1 MKRKLFISSLV
12 IFFLFTGFNLFAQ
25 SFKASV
31 DRTTIG
37 LGQNLEVDFTFSN
50 GDLNQLSEFSPPS
63 FSNANLLSGPNESR
77 SMQIINGQVSG
88 TLTYSFIVHSNKIGK
103 LTIGSASIKYKGK
116 KLTSNSI
123 RVNVVK
129 ASSAPQTVPSN
140 AGISNQEIARNVFI
154 RAIPNKRNVLQGE
167 QITVNYKLYT
177 RLNISSPQISK
188 LPNNKGFWAEE
199 LDTKPTIRFNYEMYK
214 GQRFRSAV
222 IKKVALFPTKSGKLT
237 ITPFELRIPVIV
249 RKKRSNDLFDNFFND
264 SFFGRAQTIDYL
276 AKSNKVT
283 INVAPLPTEG
293 KPESFNGSVG
303 KFNIKATIDKQKVKA
318 NEAISLELTISGSG
332 NIALLEI
339 PKLKLPPGFEKYE
352 PKTSQV
358 INRKNIVSGRK
369 TIEYLIVPRI
379 PGEKIIPPI
388 EFSYFDPSQMKYITK
403 TTPSFKINVEQSEN
417 DYANNTSGYSKED
430 IKLLSKDIRFIKT
443 SFNLQKKKELQVI
456 NGWFWF
462 TIIVPLLILISL
474 IVVQKRQNKLL
485 SDVSLL
491 KFQRAEKI
499 AKNKLKFAQKALE
512 SGNNEEYYNG
522 LSQAIFGYLENKLNI
537 QKSEFTKEKAINRLR
552 ELNVDEYLIK
562 EVEQISGRCEFARF
576 APNSQSRKSEKE
588 LYDNTVKV
596 IQELQNS
603 ITTKKIRKK

>member
-1 MKRKLFISSLV
+1 MIKRQIIS
-12 IFFLFTGFNLFAQ
+12 NLIILILLAGYNLSAQ

-37 LGQNLEVDFTFSN
+37 LGQNLQVDFTFSN
-50 GDLNQLSEFSPPS
+50 GDLNQLSGFTPPN

-88 TLTYSFIVHSNKIGK
+88 SLTYSFIIHPSKIGK
-103 LTIGSASIKYKGK
+103 LRIGSASIKYKGK

-123 RVNVVK
+123 SVNVVK
-129 ASSAPQTVPSN
+129 ASSAPQTVPSK
-140 AGISNQEIARNVFI
+140 AGISDQEIARNVFI
-154 RAIPNKRNVLQGE
+154 RAIPNKRNVIQGE
-167 QITVNYKLYT
+167 QITVTYKLYT

-214 GQRFRSAV
+214 GQRYRSAV

-237 ITPFELRIPVIV
+237 VTPFELKIPVIV
-249 RKKRSNDLFDNFFND
+249 RKKRSTDLFDDFFND
-264 SFFGRAQTIDYL
+264 SFFGRAQTIEYL

-283 INVAPLPTEG
+283 INVAPLPAEG

-303 KFNIKATIDKQKVKA
+303 KFNIKATIDKQKVKT
-318 NEAISLELTISGSG
+318 NEAISLKLTISGSG

-358 INRKNIVSGRK
+358 INRKNIVSGKK

-388 EFSYFDPSQMKYITK
+388 EFSYFDPSRMKYITK
-403 TTPSFKINVEQSEN
+403 TTPSFKINIEQSEN
-417 DYANNTSGYSKED
+417 DYANNTTGYSKED
-430 IKLLSKDIRFIKT
+430 IKLLSEDIRFIKT
-443 SFNLQKKKELQVI
+443 SFNLQKKKELQI
-456 NGWFWF
+456 LTGWFWF
-462 TIIVPLLILISL
+462 AVIVPLLILIAL
-474 IVVQKRQNKLL
+474 IIIQKRQNKLL
-485 SDVSLL
+485 NDIGLL

-499 AKNKLKFAQKALE
+499 AKNKLKLAQKAIE
-512 SGNNEEYYNG
+512 AGNREDYYTG

-552 ELNVDEYLIK
+552 ELNVDERLIK
-562 EVEQISGRCEFARF
+562 KVEQISERCEFARF
-576 APNSQSRKSEKE
+576 APNSQSRQSEIE
-588 LYDNTVKV
+588 LYDQTVSV

-603 ITTKKIRKK
+603 ITTKKMRKK